1 MSSPVTPKTIDSF
14 TSFSNGPLEVA
25 LYVLGEDGVFGVS
38 FVAFDP
44 EVVAC
49 EMTDDFGFVWEKV
62 VDDEVEDAVVDEAA
76 DEVTSEWLVVEASGT
91 GDEVGELEADEVAN
105 EVENEGTDDKPVVET
120 DEMEDLVV
128 GEEVY
133 VAVFGR
139 AVVDTIPKKESQ
151 KK

>member
-1 MSSPVTPKTIDSF
+1 M
-14 TSFSNGPLEVA
+14 
-25 LYVLGEDGVFGVS
+25 
-38 FVAFDP
+38 
-44 EVVAC
+44 
-49 EMTDDFGFVWEKV
+49 
-62 VDDEVEDAVVDEAA
+62 
-76 DEVTSEWLVVEASGT
+76 
-91 GDEVGELEADEVAN
+91 GELEADEVAN

-120 DEMEDLVV
+120 DEVEDLVV